1 MSTFGQILRRLHL
14 YEMVYRALR
23 ELPANRRRRLVRK
36 RFYSQ
41 FVRPGDLVFD
51 IGANMGNRIEAF
63 VALGASVIAV
73 EPQGSCVASLRR
85 LYRNQPDVVVVA
97 AGAGAEPGEATLRL
111 AESHTLASMSDEFI
125 DKTRQAG
132 RFAEFHW
139 NATETVPITTLDRL
153 ITDHG
158 IPTFCK
164 IDVEGFELQVL
175 AGLSQPLPAVSF
187 EFTAELD
194 DQSAACIDRFMSLG
208 HYVFNAS
215 LGESFEWALPEW
227 TDGVTIKAWL
237 REVGPGGQGDVYAR
251 SWVAA

>member
-1 MSTFGQILRRLHL
+1 MSILGQIARRLHL
-14 YEMVYRALR
+14 YEMVYRLRR
-23 ELPANRRRRLVRK
+23 ELPANRRSRLVRK

-63 VALGASVIAV
+63 VALGASVVAV

-125 DKTRQAG
+125 DKTRQTG
-132 RFAEFHW
+132 RFAEYHW
-139 NATETVPITTLDRL
+139 DATETVPITTLDRL

-158 IPTFCK
+158 IPAFCK

-175 AGLSQPLPAVSF
+175 TGLSQLLPAVSF
-187 EFTAELD
+187 EFTAEFD
-194 DQSAACIDRFMSLG
+194 DQSAACIDRLMSLG
-208 HYVFNAS
+208 NYAFNAS
-215 LGESFEWALPEW
+215 LGESFEWALPDW
-227 TDGVTIKAWL
+227 ADGVTMKAWL

-251 SWVAA
+251 S